1 MGMALFSSL
10 QYMSKNNSIQSV
22 KRLFLK
28 RKSKIKQQYGKKRAH
43 TNEHIWKKSTWNGSK
58 HRKTKGEQ
66 HIAITITITNSSS
79 SSSSSSQH
87 RSQPK
92 HQRQMLIIYTY
103 TYMHVLQESSLSVL
117 ATQKRRNWNTFLQ
130 NICMSMYGIVFLFCS
145 DYFLLQC
152 LRFKSFQRNFLV
164 FLLIILAFLCS
175 LCFFSSFADSQMRA
189 LAVLAY

>member
-1 MGMALFSSL
+1 MKCYCKSMGMALFSSL

-79 SSSSSSQH
+79 SSSSQH

-92 HQRQMLIIYTY
+92 HQRQMLIIY

-130 NICMSMYGIVFLFCS
+130 NICMYVYVWHCILILFG
-145 DYFLLQC
+145 L
-152 LRFKSFQRNFLV
+152 FLV
-164 FLLIILAFLCS
+164 TVPTL
-175 LCFFSSFADSQMRA
+175 
-189 LAVLAY
+189 

>member
-1 MGMALFSSL
+1 MALFSSL

-79 SSSSSSQH
+79 SSSSQH

-92 HQRQMLIIYTY
+92 HQRQMLIIY

-130 NICMSMYGIVFLFCS
+130 NICII
-145 DYFLLQC
+145 C
-152 LRFKSFQRNFLV
+152 LCMALYSYSVRIISCYSAYALNHFKEIFSF
-164 FLLIILAFLCS
+164 
-175 LCFFSSFADSQMRA
+175 FFSSFWRFCVRFVSF
-189 LAVLAY
+189 LVLQTHRCVLSLY